1 MTKQDSLGEEESG
14 QLIPLKTV
22 YNKSKSARNAYIFQW
37 KSTLE
42 PHQHLYRNRHTATMH
57 WGDRPLEESKITLHS
72 YSGESIP
79 VIGVLVKYSGQE
91 AVLPLLVVEG
101 DGSSLLSHNW
111 LAQVEDFLGSQCY
124 SA

>member
-1 MTKQDSLGEEESG
+1 M
-14 QLIPLKTV
+14 
-22 YNKSKSARNAYIFQW
+22 
-37 KSTLE
+37 E
-42 PHQHLYRNRHTATMH
+42 PHQHLYRNRRTTTMH

-72 YSGESIP
+72 YSGELIP
-79 VIGVLVKYSGQE
+79 VISVLVKYGGQE

-101 DGSSLLSHNW
+101 DGSSLLSHIINW